1 MEESKLMKVSF
12 KSFQFPP
19 YRGGG
24 GNLLVWFRKVS
35 KETTGKQLVL
45 LLKGRKSFQGSFQ
58 GNRKNENEKSF
69 LKISS
74 KKRGLKDGEN
84 TKTENQKVGAY
95 SGIPRWKAERPDFR
109 TVRTEEIDRHKKGTA
124 WQNVSE

>member
-1 MEESKLMKVSF
+1 M
-12 KSFQFPP
+12 
-19 YRGGG
+19 
-24 GNLLVWFRKVS
+24 
-35 KETTGKQLVL
+35 VL
-45 LLKGRKSFQGSFQ
+45 LLKGRKSFQGSLQ
-58 GNRKNENEKSF
+58 GNRINENEKSF